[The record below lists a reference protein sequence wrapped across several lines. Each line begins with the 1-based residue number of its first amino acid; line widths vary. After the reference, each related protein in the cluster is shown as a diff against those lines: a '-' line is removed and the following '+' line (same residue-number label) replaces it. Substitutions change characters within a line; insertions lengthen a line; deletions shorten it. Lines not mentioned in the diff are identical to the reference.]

1 MRTYLQIW
9 PSNKFCSSIINQ
21 TLQRACRCSAV
32 VWPTVVSLAL
42 GAQIPTYL
50 HTHMTMSCPRAHSL
64 DRAKGR
70 HGEPEKINCAMQF
83 WSFEIGSA
91 SLTPKLCTCKCDTIF
106 RLHLA
111 LFGSFIHIR
120 KDCPIVQEKSPRM
133 WDIGGKRNCALHFE
147 KQREFNNHETF
158 CKPV

>member
-1 MRTYLQIW
+1 M
-9 PSNKFCSSIINQ
+9 
-21 TLQRACRCSAV
+21 
-32 VWPTVVSLAL
+32 WPTVVSLAL

-111 LFGSFIHIR
+111 LFGSYSTHIR
-120 KDCPIVQEKSPRM
+120 KDCPIVQEKSPRICETLGAREIVHFILKSNASSIITKLFANLCNNTFM
-133 WDIGGKRNCALHFE
+133 RRRNHL
-147 KQREFNNHETF
+147 
-158 CKPV
+158 